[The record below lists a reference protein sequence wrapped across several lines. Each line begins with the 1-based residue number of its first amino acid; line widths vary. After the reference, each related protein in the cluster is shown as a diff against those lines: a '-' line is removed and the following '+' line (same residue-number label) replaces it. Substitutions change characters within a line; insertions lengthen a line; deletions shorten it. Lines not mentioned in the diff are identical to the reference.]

1 MKSSAARASGRSCSA
16 EPAHGLPSA
25 RELVAH
31 YAAHS
36 TRDVSAINWY
46 SVLACYKLGIIL
58 EGTYARACAGKAA
71 RETGAQLH
79 AQTIGLFER
88 ALAWISQA

>member
-1 MKSSAARASGRSCSA
+1 M
-16 EPAHGLPSA
+16 PSE

-46 SVLACYKLGIIL
+46 AVLACYKLGIIL